1 MRILR
6 GLPATLSALILAAH
20 FLRSGDILLVEASVA
35 LVPLA
40 FVHRR
45 WAAWTLKAALALGA
59 LEWLRT
65 LFILRGIRIE
75 EGAPYLRMTLIL
87 AGVAAFTALSALP
100 LKVTRP
106 QAE

>member
-1 MRILR
+1 MRFLR

-20 FLRSGDILLVEASVA
+20 FLRAGDILLVEACVA

-40 FVHRR
+40 FIHRP

-65 LFILRGIRIE
+65 LLILRGIRIE

-87 AGVAAFTALSALP
+87 AGVALFTVLSAIP
-100 LKVTRP
+100 LRASRP